1 MEIYTVGEIMET
13 ILAREIRKAVD
24 DELID
29 SIKDDRKA
37 NLEPMIF
44 NSKEDKEKYRNNF
57 EEVINRDI

>member
-1 MEIYTVGEIMET
+1 MET